1 MEGEPVRIGFNNKY
15 MTDALKASELDELI
29 IEINT
34 AFSPIKLLP
43 KEGDSFVFLVMPMRL
58 KDDH

>member
-1 MEGEPVRIGFNNKY
+1 
-15 MTDALKASELDELI
+15 MTDALKASEQDELA

-43 KEGDSFVFLVMPMRL
+43 LEGDSFVFLVMPMRL
-58 KDDH
+58 KDDN